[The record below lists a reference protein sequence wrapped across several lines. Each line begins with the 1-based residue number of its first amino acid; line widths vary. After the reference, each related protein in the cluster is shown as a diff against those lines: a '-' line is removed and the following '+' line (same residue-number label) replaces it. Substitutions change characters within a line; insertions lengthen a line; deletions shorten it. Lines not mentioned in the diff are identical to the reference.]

1 MYPREGISMGKGK
14 GGGYGLK
21 ADVWSLGVI
30 AFCCMGG
37 RFPFKKTDPFEL
49 VRLSSDS
56 GFCEE

>member
-1 MYPREGISMGKGK
+1 MGKGK

-56 GFCEE
+56 VSL